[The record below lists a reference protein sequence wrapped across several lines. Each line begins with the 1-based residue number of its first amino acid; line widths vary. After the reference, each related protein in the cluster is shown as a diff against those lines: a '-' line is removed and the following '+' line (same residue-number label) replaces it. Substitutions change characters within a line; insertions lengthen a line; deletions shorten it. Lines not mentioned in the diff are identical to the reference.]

1 MFFHFSLKHSK
12 KKYNLSSKYIV
23 LPSSP
28 QDKKLR
34 HVILFCYTLLSQKI
48 PKQLIEFSYD
58 FFFIYLG
65 LFYFLFFFCFSF
77 FHTFC
82 IIFKWC
88 YGKRKSSFTDENY
101 FYMLYIRILR
111 VSNGIKDN
119 NENDWWKRFNMIYV
133 LKR

>member
-1 MFFHFSLKHSK
+1 MFSIFPCSIKQK
-12 KKYNLSSKYIV
+12 KNNNLSSENIV

-58 FFFIYLG
+58 FFFIFRFV
-65 LFYFLFFFCFSF
+65 LFFLFFFCFSF

-101 FYMLYIRILR
+101 FLLYIRILR